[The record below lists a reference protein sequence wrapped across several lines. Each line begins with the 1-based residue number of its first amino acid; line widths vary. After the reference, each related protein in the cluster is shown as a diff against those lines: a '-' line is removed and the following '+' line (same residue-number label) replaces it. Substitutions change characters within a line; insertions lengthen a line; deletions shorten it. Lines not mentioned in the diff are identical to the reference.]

1 MNRQLAAPLHI
12 SSLHVQQGLFALL
25 ALLVTL
31 VVGQAFMRW
40 TQPTVEHQRVF
51 FQAPVQTHFSAI
63 GSASASGDRVAYS
76 LTPVEQ
82 ADSLGDLPRQDRW
95 VF

>member
-1 MNRQLAAPLHI
+1 MSRQLAVPLRI
-12 SSLHVQQGLFALL
+12 SSLHVQQALFALL
-25 ALLVTL
+25 ALVITL
-31 VVGQAFMRW
+31 IVGQAFMRW

-63 GSASASGDRVAYS
+63 GSASSDPVAYR
-76 LTPVEQ
+76 LTAVEQ
-82 ADSLGDLPRQDRW
+82 AEPLDDLPRQDRW

>member
-1 MNRQLAAPLHI
+1 MNRQLAASLRI
-12 SSLHVQQGLFALL
+12 SPLHVQQGLFALL
-25 ALLVTL
+25 ALLITL

-40 TQPTVEHQRVF
+40 TQPAVEPQRVF

-63 GSASASGDRVAYS
+63 GSAASAPVDYR
-76 LTPVEQ
+76 LTPVDQ
-82 ADSLGDLPRQDRW
+82 AEPLDELPRQERW

>member
-1 MNRQLAAPLHI
+1 MNRQLAAPSRI
-12 SSLHVQQGLFALL
+12 SSLHVQQGLFAVL
-25 ALLVTL
+25 ALLITL

-40 TQPTVEHQRVF
+40 TQPTVEHPRVF

-63 GSASASGDRVAYS
+63 GSASSDPVAYR

-82 ADSLGDLPRQDRW
+82 AEPLDELPRQDRW